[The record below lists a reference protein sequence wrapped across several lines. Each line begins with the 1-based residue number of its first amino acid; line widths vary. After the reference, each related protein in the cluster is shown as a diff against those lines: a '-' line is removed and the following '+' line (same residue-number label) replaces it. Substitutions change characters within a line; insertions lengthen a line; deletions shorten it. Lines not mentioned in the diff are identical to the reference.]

1 MAFKPSL
8 KRKFVPTSMEINI
21 TPIMNL
27 VVVLIPLLLAT
38 AEWVKLGLIE
48 SKMPPA
54 GGGGGELT
62 EQVEKKALNLIV
74 SIEDEQIAIS
84 LFGAT
89 LENPL
94 INEVECY
101 HTIPLQ
107 ASGEYDFAA
116 LNMLLYDIREDVVE
130 PGILQEQ
137 IPSLDR
143 FGNPVYNPDGTPLM
157 VNDYIYNDVDNVRIS
172 APNSLPFQSLVS
184 VLDACR
190 VYRDDAGHV
199 NYLFPV
205 PFLGKLS

>member
-8 KRKFVPTSMEINI
+8 KRKFIPPDEDVNV

-62 EQVEKKALNLIV
+62 EQVEKKALSLIV
-74 SIEDEQIAIS
+74 SLEEEQIAVS

-89 LENPL
+89 AANP
-94 INEVECY
+94 EVDGSVY
-101 HTIPLQ
+101 YRTIPLLPT
-107 ASGEYDFAA
+107 GEYDYAV
-116 LNMLLYDIREDVVE
+116 LNTLLHDVRLDVVE
-130 PGILQEQ
+130 QGVLAEQ
-137 IPSLDR
+137 IPNLDR
-143 FGNPVYNPDGTPLM
+143 YGNPVYNPDGTPQLI
-157 VNDYIYNDVDNVRIS
+157 NDYIYSDVYNVRIS
-172 APNSLPFQSLVS
+172 APNHLPFQSLIS

-190 VYRDDAGHV
+190 VYKDEDGHLS
-199 NYLFPV
+199 YLFPV
-205 PFLGKLS
+205 PFMGKLS